1 MPMTF
6 WEKLRDLFGAG
17 LAARGRGGEVSV
29 TTCNLEGV
37 DAALL
42 LKLAVGTEL
51 TLRKVDGRVEAL
63 HKNRPAGFLSG
74 QEGGHV
80 ARLLEQGAR
89 LNCRVV
95 RVGPDDPLVRVR
107 ISILME

>member
-1 MPMTF
+1 MTF
-6 WEKLRDLFGAG
+6 WEKLKELVGAG
-17 LAARGRGGEVSV
+17 PAANGRGGEVSV
-29 TTCNLEGV
+29 TICGLEDV
-37 DAALL
+37 DAVMLF
-42 LKLAVGTEL
+42 KLAVGTEL
-51 TLRKVDGRVEAL
+51 TLREVGGRVEAMR
-63 HKNRPAGFLSG
+63 KDRPAGFLSG

-95 RVGPDDPLVRVR
+95 HIDPGDPLVRVR

>member
-1 MPMTF
+1 MTF

-17 LAARGRGGEVSV
+17 PAAQGCGGEVSV
-29 TTCNLEGV
+29 TTCSLEEL
-37 DAALL
+37 DAVLL
-42 LKLAVGTEL
+42 RKLAVGTEL
-51 TLRKVDGRVEAL
+51 TLRDMSGRVEAMR
-63 HKNRPAGFLSG
+63 KDRPAGFLSG

-95 RVGPDDPLVRVR
+95 HIDPGDQLVRVR
-107 ISILME
+107 IAILME